1 MASLLPLTYD
11 LITKVNTTIQ
21 VMNLVMEPYGNTG
34 IRGTTVADIF
44 YSHTMAPIEHTY
56 LSHCYK
62 NAHGDV

>member
-1 MASLLPLTYD
+1 MA
-11 LITKVNTTIQ
+11 IQ
-21 VMNLVMEPYGNTG
+21 GLG
-34 IRGTTVADIF
+34 GTTVADIF